1 MMKKSLGILVFSAV
15 ALAQAGA
22 SAGSS
27 PVNIFDAA
35 RAGDLDA
42 VAAYLAEGGDTEV
55 STELGHTPFILATYN
70 GRVEAAKMLLE
81 AGAEACAID
90 AQGSSASMGVI
101 FKGHTDVLKWLTDVT
116 DCDVDHRNYAGQT
129 ALMMASLFDRI
140 EIAEWLLQ
148 QGADPS
154 IADHRGNTAESLA
167 RGQGLI
173 EMQEL
178 LQSHRQLSEGPP
190 SVHSALSVN

>member
-15 ALAQAGA
+15 ALAQASA
-22 SAGSS
+22 SAGDS
-27 PVNIFDAA
+27 PIDIFDAA

-42 VAAYLAEGGDTEV
+42 VAGYLAKGGDTEV

-81 AGAEACAID
+81 AGAQACAID
-90 AQGSSASMGVI
+90 TQGSSASMGVI
-101 FKGHTDVLKWLTDVT
+101 FQGHTDILKWLTNVT
-116 DCDVDHRNYAGQT
+116 GCDINHRNYAGQT

-173 EMQEL
+173 EMQKV
-178 LQSHRQLSEGPP
+178 LQSHRQLSEDR
-190 SVHSALSVN
+190 SSLN

>member
-55 STELGHTPFILATYN
+55 SLA
-70 GRVEAAKMLLE
+70 EH
-81 AGAEACAID
+81 AEALD
-90 AQGSSASMGVI
+90 NV
-101 FKGHTDVLKWLTDVT
+101 
-116 DCDVDHRNYAGQT
+116 R
-129 ALMMASLFDRI
+129 
-140 EIAEWLLQ
+140 
-148 QGADPS
+148 
-154 IADHRGNTAESLA
+154 
-167 RGQGLI
+167 QGL
-173 EMQEL
+173 
-178 LQSHRQLSEGPP
+178 R
-190 SVHSALSVN
+190 A